1 MKLVAILSSVVA
13 TEDGV
18 YKVRTKRFEEV
29 RSLVHGLTHYVGHVS
44 TRELLERL
52 GAVRSS
58 SPFFRG
64 LRVGESAL
72 VVTLKRNSAREVKGF
87 TTGVFGVK
95 PEDLR
100 FRILT
105 RVK

>member
-1 MKLVAILSSVVA
+1 MKLVAILSSVVT

-18 YKVRTKRFEEV
+18 YRVKTKRFKEV
-29 RSLVHGLTHYVGHVS
+29 KPLVRGLTHYIGHVS

-72 VVTLKRNSAREVKGF
+72 VVTLRRNTSREVKGF

-95 PEDLR
+95 PIDLR

>member
-1 MKLVAILSSVVA
+1 MRLVAVLSSVVA
-13 TEDGV
+13 TKDGV
-18 YKVRTKRFEEV
+18 YKVRTKRFEQVKPLV
-29 RSLVHGLTHYVGHVS
+29 RGLTHYVGHVS
-44 TRELLERL
+44 TREFLESL

-72 VVTLKRNSAREVKGF
+72 VVTLKRNTSRELKGF

>member
-1 MKLVAILSSVVA
+1 MRLVAILSSVVA

-29 RSLVHGLTHYVGHVS
+29 KSLVHGLTHYVGHVS

-72 VVTLKRNSAREVKGF
+72 VVTLRRNTSREVKGF

-105 RVK
+105 RVE